1 MYIIK
6 HIGSFPKLKKT
17 SKVVTVHDLIHEK
30 FHEYYGMPEN
40 FRPKKKSL
48 EQADK
53 IICVSKTTKKTCCV
67 SII

>member
-1 MYIIK
+1 MLS
-6 HIGSFPKLKKT
+6 GKLKKT

-30 FHEYYGMPEN
+30 FREYYGMPEN

-53 IICVSKTTKKTCCV
+53 IICVSKTTKEDLLRFLV
-67 SII
+67 IL